1 MGKTAMDSTSNGD
14 FLGKHIFEYFAGKS
28 ALKITNTH
36 ITETNESIGLVE
48 PHEPAL
54 EMTIDQLCQEVN
66 QARQNCSLEE
76 NQELKCF
83 INELLDVRE
92 DENSEFLSTEVAC
105 ELMQMSARLKSDKS
119 ETAKEIQRLKNFP
132 GQHLDMKEIMK
143 VQESEPM
150 DEEVNLE

>member
-1 MGKTAMDSTSNGD
+1 
-14 FLGKHIFEYFAGKS
+14 
-28 ALKITNTH
+28 
-36 ITETNESIGLVE
+36 
-48 PHEPAL
+48 
-54 EMTIDQLCQEVN
+54 MTLDQLCQEVN
-66 QARQNCSLEE
+66 QTRQNCSLEE

-150 DEEVNLE
+150 EEEVNLE